1 LKNSQGGLELTTKEI
16 TRQYRLNQWIEIIK
30 ECRSSGQKISEW
42 CAEKDISTASYYYW
56 LKLVRTAACESLPAL
71 NSGNQQIVPVKMPAS
86 LTVAESKPAQQNS
99 VSHIILR
106 VGAVTLEL
114 HNGAGTDLIENTLRA
129 LANVR

>member
-1 LKNSQGGLELTTKEI
+1 MNTREI
-16 TRQYRLNQWIEIIK
+16 TRQYRLNQWTEIIK

-56 LKLVRTAACESLPAL
+56 LKLVRTAACESLPVL

-86 LTVAESKPAQQNS
+86 LTVAESKPALQDS
-99 VSHIILR
+99 VSHIVLR

>member
-1 LKNSQGGLELTTKEI
+1 MNTREI
-16 TRQYRLNQWIEIIK
+16 TRKYRLNQWTEIIK

-86 LTVAESKPAQQNS
+86 LTVAESKPALQDS

>member
-1 LKNSQGGLELTTKEI
+1 MNTREI
-16 TRQYRLNQWIEIIK
+16 TRQYRLNQWTEIIK

-86 LTVAESKPAQQNS
+86 LTVAESKSALQDS